1 MGKYTV
7 FCKKK
12 KKEFW
17 QQKDSHVCQTAG
29 LWMRL
34 IFQSN
39 NSLTHSHLLWTV
51 FSTGDEVE
59 TFPVLEIDQSEMV
72 DTNGAGD
79 AFVGGTV
86 WLSYKD
92 VLSKYIFNNFNT
104 LSNSSPK
111 NKNCHLLTLMLLQAY
126 MTFPFPAKLIMMIM
140 ISTVFVNTMEVSGV
154 QNNIWTSLT
163 SIDCMD

>member
-12 KKEFW
+12 KNDHFW
-17 QQKDSHVCQTAG
+17 QQKVSHVCQTAG

-39 NSLTHSHLLWTV
+39 NSLTRSHLLWTV
-51 FSTGDEVE
+51 FSTGDKVE
-59 TFPVLEIDQSEMV
+59 TFPVLEIDQSEIV

-86 WLSYKD
+86 LP
-92 VLSKYIFNNFNT
+92 KYIFNNFNT
-104 LSNSSPK
+104 
-111 NKNCHLLTLMLLQAY
+111 
-126 MTFPFPAKLIMMIM
+126 
-140 ISTVFVNTMEVSGV
+140 
-154 QNNIWTSLT
+154 
-163 SIDCMD
+163 